1 MNAPVVAGDVIAGKY
16 RVDRILGSGGT
27 GMVVDA
33 SHLAPPQRVAV
44 KLLLG
49 DRSPARAERFLRDA
63 RAASQLKGE
72 HIARV
77 LDVGQLDSGVPY
89 AVTEHLEGRD
99 LAELLRERGQ
109 LELSDAI
116 DYVLQACVAMAEA
129 HAAGIVHGD
138 LTPASLFLAA
148 TPDGATLVKVLD
160 LGLSSELPGASEGD
174 GGSPAEPREAPGAP
188 LYRAPE
194 QLQPSRLVDAR
205 ADIWALGAV
214 LYRLLT
220 GQPPFEASSL
230 ADLAPRVAGAEPPL
244 PSALRSD
251 MPPAVERALLGCLE
265 KDPARRPA
273 SVAELALALAPYAS
287 AASQGHAE
295 RATRILG
302 ATLPPRPRASLPTI
316 GLGLNARPRAAP
328 RFLLQEGLLQQGAA
342 PRTPAPSRPPQQ
354 GAPSRGNNAARLAL
368 IAALASLLAIVG
380 AAAARSGVRG
390 DRPAARPEAATS
402 TQTAPR

>member
-27 GMVVDA
+27 GMVVGA
-33 SHLAPPQRVAV
+33 SDLAPPQRVAV

-77 LDVGQLDSGVPY
+77 LDVGQLDAGVPY
-89 AVTEHLEGRD
+89 AVTEHLDGRD

-109 LELSDAI
+109 LELSEAI

-138 LTPASLFLAA
+138 LTPASLLLTT
-148 TPDGATLVKVLD
+148 TPGGATLVKVLD
-160 LGLSSELPGASEGD
+160 LGLFSELPGASEGD
-174 GGSPAEPREAPGAP
+174 GGSPAQPEEAPGAP

-194 QLQPSRLVDAR
+194 QLQPSRLIDAR

-251 MPPAVERALLGCLE
+251 IPPAVERALLGCLE

-316 GLGLNARPRAAP
+316 GLGLNARPRAAL
-328 RFLLQEGLLQQGAA
+328 RLLQDGSAQQGAA
-342 PRTPAPSRPPQQ
+342 PRTPAPSRPSQPA
-354 GAPSRGNNAARLAL
+354 APGRGNNAARVAL

-380 AAAARSGVRG
+380 AAAARSGARG
-390 DRPAARPEAATS
+390 DRPAARPGAAAS

>member
-49 DRSPARAERFLRDA
+49 DRSPARVERFLLDA
-63 RAASQLKGE
+63 RAASRLKGE

-89 AVTEHLEGRD
+89 AVTELLDGRD
-99 LAELLRERGQ
+99 VADLLRERGQ
-109 LELSDAI
+109 LELSEAI
-116 DYVLQACVAMAEA
+116 DYVLQACVALAEA

-138 LTPASLFLAA
+138 LTPASLFLTT

-160 LGLSSELPGASEGD
+160 LGLSSELPGATEGD
-174 GGSPAEPREAPGAP
+174 GGSPAKPEEAPGAP

-194 QLQPSRLVDAR
+194 QLQRSRLVDVR

-251 MPPAVERALLGCLE
+251 MPPAVERALLGCLD

-287 AASQGHAE
+287 AASEGHAE

-316 GLGLNARPRAAP
+316 GLGLNARPRPAL
-328 RFLLQEGLLQQGAA
+328 RLLRDALPQQGAA
-342 PRTPAPSRPPQQ
+342 PRTPAPSRPSQQ
-354 GAPSRGNNAARLAL
+354 AGPGRGGNAARVAL
-368 IAALASLLAIVG
+368 IAAVASLLAIVG
-380 AAAARSGVRG
+380 AAAARSGARG
-390 DRPAARPEAATS
+390 DRPAARPEPAAS

>member
-63 RAASQLKGE
+63 RAASRLKGE

-89 AVTEHLEGRD
+89 AVTELLDGRD

-109 LELSDAI
+109 LELSEAI
-116 DYVLQACVAMAEA
+116 DYVLQACVALAEA

-138 LTPASLFLAA
+138 LTPASLFLTT

-160 LGLSSELPGASEGD
+160 LGLFSELPGASEGD
-174 GGSPAEPREAPGAP
+174 GGSPAQPEGAPGAP

-194 QLQPSRLVDAR
+194 QLQPSRLVDVR
-205 ADIWALGAV
+205 GDIWALGAV

-251 MPPAVERALLGCLE
+251 IPPAVERALLGCLE

-302 ATLPPRPRASLPTI
+302 ATLPPPPRASLPTI
-316 GLGLNARPRAAP
+316 GLGLNARPRPAL
-328 RFLLQEGLLQQGAA
+328 RLRRDGLPQQGAA
-342 PRTPAPSRPPQQ
+342 PRAPAPSRPSQQ
-354 GAPSRGNNAARLAL
+354 AAPGQGNNAARVAL

-380 AAAARSGVRG
+380 AAAARSGGRG
-390 DRPAARPEAATS
+390 DRPAARPEPAAS
-402 TQTAPR
+402 TPTAPR